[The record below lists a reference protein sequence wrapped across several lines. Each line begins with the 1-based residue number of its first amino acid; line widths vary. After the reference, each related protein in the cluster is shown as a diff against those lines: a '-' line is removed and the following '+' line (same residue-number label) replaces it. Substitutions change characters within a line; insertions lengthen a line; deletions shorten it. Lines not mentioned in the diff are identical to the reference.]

1 MMTLR
6 ILNPL
11 PRIRSIIFQ
20 KYEDTTM
27 SKTLGVGIIGC
38 GNISWA
44 YLKLADLFKDIE
56 VRAVADINMDAAKVR
71 AAEFGVRAHT
81 VKELL
86 KADDIDIVV
95 NLTVPATHYKVS
107 KQILDA
113 GKHVYSEKPLTLS
126 YKDALAL
133 QKYAAKKKLRV
144 CSAPDTFLGSSH
156 QQARAAIDKGDIGK
170 IVSGTC
176 HFMGPGMEMWH
187 PNPDFFY
194 NPGGGPVLD
203 MGPYYIT
210 NLINLIGPV
219 KRVSALLGTGRKER
233 VINSQPNNPRNGEK
247 LKVKTP
253 TTYHALLEFSNGA
266 CVTVSLS
273 WDVWAHKHQ
282 NMELYGQTGA
292 MFVPDPNFFGGDIM
306 VAGSDQSPKALTAW
320 NHPFGKNNWGP
331 NNSQTDVIWA
341 NYRCAGLADMAHAIN
356 TRKLARCDISLVAH
370 VVEVMTAMMESG
382 TKKKVVT
389 LKSTCK
395 RPAPLGPDEARALM
409 K

>member
-1 MMTLR
+1 MA
-6 ILNPL
+6 
-11 PRIRSIIFQ
+11 
-20 KYEDTTM
+20 
-27 SKTLGVGIIGC
+27 KTLGVGIIGC

-44 YLKLADLFKDIE
+44 YLTLAKKFNNIE
-56 VRAVADINMDAAKVR
+56 VRAVADAVMAAAEARGK
-71 AAEFGVRAHT
+71 EFGVPAVT

-86 KADDIDIVV
+86 KRKDIDIVV
-95 NLTVPATHYKVS
+95 NLTVPAVHYKVS

-126 YKDALAL
+126 YKDALDL

-144 CSAPDTFLGSSH
+144 GSAPDTFLGASH
-156 QQARAAIDKGDIGK
+156 QLARKAIDEGAIGK
-170 IVSGTC
+170 VMSGTC

-187 PNPDFFY
+187 PQPHFFFQ
-194 NPGGGPVLD
+194 PGGGPMLD

-210 NLINLIGPV
+210 NLVNLLGPV
-219 KRVSALLGTGRKER
+219 KRVMGMATTARKER
-233 VINSQPNNPRNGEK
+233 EITTPSSKFKGEK
-247 LKVKTP
+247 IKVKTP
-253 TTYHALLEFSNGA
+253 TSYHAILEFANGA
-266 CVTVSLS
+266 AITVGLS

-292 MFVPDPNFFGGDIM
+292 MFVPDPNFFGGDVM
-306 VAGSDQSPKALTAW
+306 LTTQGGKPEAMKAW
-320 NHPFGKNNWGP
+320 DHPFGKNNWGM

-341 NYRCAGLADMAHAIN
+341 NYRCAGLADMADAIIN
-356 TRKLARCDISLVAH
+356 RKKLARCDISMVAH
-370 VVEVMTAMMESG
+370 VVEVMTAVMEAG
-382 TKKKVVT
+382 VKKKVIT

>member
-1 MMTLR
+1 
-6 ILNPL
+6 
-11 PRIRSIIFQ
+11 
-20 KYEDTTM
+20 M
-27 SKTLGVGIIGC
+27 SKPMGVGIIGC

-44 YLKLADLFKDIE
+44 YLKLANLFKDIE
-56 VRAVADINMDAAKVR
+56 VKAVADINMAAAKAR
-71 AAEFGVRAHT
+71 AEEFGVRAHT
-81 VKELL
+81 VKDLL
-86 KADDIDIVV
+86 KQDDIDIVV

-113 GKHVYSEKPLTLS
+113 GKHVYSEKPMTLS

-156 QQARAAIDKGDIGK
+156 QQARAVIDAGDIGK

-187 PNPDFFY
+187 PNPDFFF

-233 VINSQPNNPRNGEK
+233 TINSQPKNPRNGEK

-253 TTYHALLEFSNGA
+253 TTYHALLEFTTGA

-292 MFVPDPNFFGGDIM
+292 MFVPDPNFFGGDVM
-306 VAGSDQSPKALTAW
+306 VAGSDQTPKAIKAW
-320 NHPFGKNNWGP
+320 DHPFLKNNWGM
-331 NNSQTDVIWA
+331 NNSQTDVLWA
-341 NYRCAGLADMAHAIN
+341 NYRCAGLADMASAI
-356 TRKLARCDISLVAH
+356 RKKKLARTDISLVAH

-382 TKKKVVT
+382 IKKKVVM

>member
-1 MMTLR
+1 
-6 ILNPL
+6 
-11 PRIRSIIFQ
+11 
-20 KYEDTTM
+20 M

-44 YLKLADLFKDIE
+44 YLKLANLFKGIQ
-56 VRAVADINMDAAKVR
+56 VKAVADMNMDAAQARAKEFSVR
-71 AAEFGVRAHT
+71 AQT
-81 VKELL
+81 VKDLL
-86 KADDIDIVV
+86 NSDDIDIVV
-95 NLTVPATHYKVS
+95 NLTVPAVHFKVS

-144 CSAPDTFLGSSH
+144 GSAPDTFLGSSH
-156 QQARAAIDKGDIGK
+156 QLARKTIDDGKIGK
-170 IVSGTC
+170 IVAGTC

-187 PNPDFFY
+187 PNPDFFFL
-194 NPGGGPVLD
+194 PGGGPVLD

-219 KRVSALLGTGRKER
+219 RRVSALLSTGRKER
-233 VINSQPNNPRNGEK
+233 IINSQPDNPRNGEK
-247 LKVKTP
+247 IKVKTP
-253 TTYHALLEFSNGA
+253 TTYQALLEFVSGA

-292 MFVPDPNFFGGDIM
+292 MFVPDPNFFGGDVM
-306 VAGSDQSPKALTAW
+306 VAGSDQKPLALIPW
-320 NHPFGKNNWGP
+320 DHPFHRNNWGM
-331 NNSQTDVIWA
+331 NNSQTDVVWA
-341 NYRCAGLADMAHAIN
+341 NYRCAGLADMADAIMKK
-356 TRKLARCDISLVAH
+356 RLARCDISMVAH
-370 VVEVMTAMMESG
+370 VVEIMTAMMESG
-382 TKKKVVT
+382 TSHKVVT

-395 RPAPLGPDEARALM
+395 RPAPFGPAEARALLA
-409 K
+409 

>member
-1 MMTLR
+1 
-6 ILNPL
+6 
-11 PRIRSIIFQ
+11 
-20 KYEDTTM
+20 M
-27 SKTLGVGIIGC
+27 SKVMGVGIIGC

-44 YLKLADLFKDIE
+44 YLKLANLFKGIE
-56 VRAVADINMDAAKVR
+56 VRAVADVNMDAARARGKEFNVR
-71 AAEFGVRAHT
+71 AQT

-86 KADDIDIVV
+86 QSKDIDIVV
-95 NLTVPATHYKVS
+95 NLTVPAVHYKVS

-133 QKYAAKKKLRV
+133 QKHAAKKKLRV
-144 CSAPDTFLGSSH
+144 GSAPDTFLGSSH
-156 QQARAAIDKGDIGK
+156 QLARKTIDDGKIGK

-187 PNPDFFY
+187 PNPDFFFV
-194 NPGGGPVLD
+194 PGGGPVLD

-210 NLINLIGPV
+210 NLINLVGPV

-247 LKVKTP
+247 IQVKTP
-253 TTYHALLEFSNGA
+253 TTYHALLEFVNGA
-266 CVTVSLS
+266 CITVSLS

-292 MFVPDPNFFGGDIM
+292 MFVPDPNFFGGDVM
-306 VAGSDQSPKALTAW
+306 VAGSDQKPTAVAGW
-320 NHPFGKNNWGP
+320 DHPFAKNNWG
-331 NNSQTDVIWA
+331 NGNSQNPADWLWA
-341 NYRCAGLADMAHAIN
+341 NYRCAGLADMADAIM
-356 TRKLARCDISLVAH
+356 RKKLARCDISMVAH

-382 TKKKVVT
+382 KARKVVT

-395 RPAPLGPDEARALM
+395 RPAPFGPSEARALM

>member
-1 MMTLR
+1 
-6 ILNPL
+6 
-11 PRIRSIIFQ
+11 
-20 KYEDTTM
+20 M

-44 YLKLADLFKDIE
+44 YLKLAGLFKGIE
-56 VRAVADINMDAAKVR
+56 VKAVADLNMAAAKAR
-71 AAEFGVRAHT
+71 AVEFGVKAQT

-86 KADDIDIVV
+86 KNDDIAIVV
-95 NLTVPATHYKVS
+95 NLTVPAVHYKVS

-144 CSAPDTFLGSSH
+144 GSAPDTFLGASH
-156 QQARAAIDKGDIGK
+156 QLARKTIDDGKIGK

-187 PNPDFFY
+187 PNPDFFFQ
-194 NPGGGPVLD
+194 PGGGPVLD

-210 NLINLIGPV
+210 NLVNLIGPV
-219 KRVSALLGTGRKER
+219 KRVSALSATGRKER

-253 TTYHALLEFSNGA
+253 TTYHALLEFAQGA

-292 MFVPDPNFFGGDIM
+292 MFVPDPNFFAGDVM
-306 VAGSDQSPKALTAW
+306 VAGSDQKPQALAAW
-320 NHPFGKNNWGP
+320 DHPFAKLNWGP
-331 NNSQTDVIWA
+331 GNSLTDVIWA
-341 NYRCAGLADMAHAIN
+341 NYRCAGLADMADAIM
-356 TRKLARCDISLVAH
+356 RKRTARCDISMVAH
-370 VVEVMTAMMESG
+370 VVEVMTAVMEAG
-382 TKKKVVT
+382 ETRKVIK

-395 RPAPLGPDEARALM
+395 RPAPFGPEEARALL

>member
-1 MMTLR
+1 MA
-6 ILNPL
+6 
-11 PRIRSIIFQ
+11 
-20 KYEDTTM
+20 
-27 SKTLGVGIIGC
+27 KTLGVGIIGC
-38 GNISWA
+38 GNISEA
-44 YLKLADLFKDIE
+44 YLKLAPLFKGID
-56 VRAVADINMDAAKVR
+56 VKVVADINMA
-71 AAEFGVRAHT
+71 AAEARAKQFNIKAQT
-81 VKELL
+81 VKDML
-86 KADDIDIVV
+86 KNKDIDIVV
-95 NLTVPATHYKVS
+95 NLTVPAVHYKVS

-126 YKDALAL
+126 YKDALTL
-133 QKYAAKKKLRV
+133 QKYATKKKLHV
-144 CSAPDTFLGSSH
+144 GSAPDTFLGGSH
-156 QQARAAIDKGDIGK
+156 QQARKSIDDGMIGK

-187 PNPDFFY
+187 PNPDFFF

-219 KRVSALLGTGRKER
+219 KRVTALVGTGRKER

-247 LKVKTP
+247 LKVKVP
-253 TTYHALLEFSNGA
+253 TTYHALLEFAQGA

-306 VAGSDQSPKALTAW
+306 VAGSDQKPAAIKPW
-320 NHPFGKNNWGP
+320 DHPLSKNNWGP
-331 NNSQTDVIWA
+331 GNSETNLIWA
-341 NYRCAGLADMAHAIN
+341 NYRCAGLADMADAIMKK
-356 TRKLARCDISLVAH
+356 RLARCDISLVAH
-370 VVEVMTAMMESG
+370 VVEVMTAMMEAG
-382 TKKKVVT
+382 IKHKVIK

-395 RPAPLGPDEARALM
+395 RPAPLGPDQARALM

>member
-1 MMTLR
+1 
-6 ILNPL
+6 
-11 PRIRSIIFQ
+11 
-20 KYEDTTM
+20 M
-27 SKTLGVGIIGC
+27 SKTLGIGIIGC

-44 YLKLADLFKDIE
+44 YLKLANLFKDIE
-56 VRAVADINMDAAKVR
+56 VKAVADINMEAAKSR

-81 VKELL
+81 VKDLL
-86 KADDIDIVV
+86 KQDDIDIVV

-156 QQARAAIDKGDIGK
+156 QQARAAIDAGDIGK
-170 IVSGTC
+170 VVSGTC

-187 PNPDFFY
+187 PNPDFFF

-219 KRVSALLGTGRKER
+219 RRVAALLGTGRKER

-253 TTYHALLEFSNGA
+253 TTYHALLEFVNGA

-282 NMELYGQTGA
+282 NMEIYGQTGA
-292 MFVPDPNFFGGDIM
+292 MFVPDPNFFGGDVM
-306 VAGSDQSPKALTAW
+306 VAGSDQTPKALKSW
-320 NHPFGKNNWGP
+320 DHPFAKNNWGMQ
-331 NNSQTDVIWA
+331 NSQTDVIWA
-341 NYRCAGLADMAHAIN
+341 NYRCAGLADMAAAIKKK
-356 TRKLARCDISLVAH
+356 KLARCDISMVAH
-370 VVEVMTAMMESG
+370 VVEVMTAMMDSG
-382 TKKKVVT
+382 TTKKVIT
-389 LKSTCK
+389 MKSTCK
-395 RPAPLGPDEARALM
+395 RPAAFGPEEARALM

>member
-1 MMTLR
+1 MTK
-6 ILNPL
+6 P
-11 PRIRSIIFQ
+11 
-20 KYEDTTM
+20 M
-27 SKTLGVGIIGC
+27 GVGIIGC

-44 YLKLADLFKDIE
+44 YLKLSHLFKDIE
-56 VRAVADINMDAAKVR
+56 VKAVADINMDAAKAR
-71 AAEFGVRAHT
+71 AAEFGVRALT

-133 QKYAAKKKLRV
+133 QKHAAKKKLRV
-144 CSAPDTFLGSSH
+144 CSAPDTFLGASH
-156 QQARAAIDKGDIGK
+156 QQARAEIDAGKIGK
-170 IVSGTC
+170 IVSGTA

-187 PNPDFFY
+187 PNPDFFFK
-194 NPGGGPVLD
+194 PGGGPVLD

-210 NLINLIGPV
+210 NLINLVGPV
-219 KRVSALLGTGRKER
+219 KRVSAMLGTGRKER
-233 VINSQPNNPRNGEK
+233 VINSQPKNPRNGEK
-247 LKVKTP
+247 LKVTTP
-253 TTYHALLEFSNGA
+253 TTYHALLEFANGA
-266 CVTVSLS
+266 VITVGLS
-273 WDVWAHKHQ
+273 WDVWANKHQ

-292 MFVPDPNFFGGDIM
+292 MFVPDPNFFGGD
-306 VAGSDQSPKALTAW
+306 VVLTGTDQKSAPIKAW
-320 NHPFGKNNWGP
+320 DHPFGKNNWGHA
-331 NNSQTDVIWA
+331 NSQTDVVWA
-341 NYRCAGLADMAHAIN
+341 NYRCAGLADMAAAI
-356 TRKLARCDISLVAH
+356 RKKKLPRCDISLVAH
-370 VVEVMTAMMESG
+370 VVEVMTAMLDSG
-382 TKKKVVT
+382 KNKKVIT

>member
-1 MMTLR
+1 
-6 ILNPL
+6 
-11 PRIRSIIFQ
+11 
-20 KYEDTTM
+20 M
-27 SKTLGVGIIGC
+27 SKTLGIGIIGC

-44 YLKLADLFKDIE
+44 YLKLANLFKDIE
-56 VRAVADINMDAAKVR
+56 VKAVADINMEAAKSR

-81 VKELL
+81 VKDLL
-86 KADDIDIVV
+86 KQDDIDIVV

-156 QQARAAIDKGDIGK
+156 QQARAAIDAGVIGK
-170 IVSGTC
+170 VVSGTC

-187 PNPDFFY
+187 PNPDFFF

-219 KRVSALLGTGRKER
+219 RRVAALLGTGRKER

-253 TTYHALLEFSNGA
+253 TTYHALLEFVNGA

-282 NMELYGQTGA
+282 NMEIYGQTGA
-292 MFVPDPNFFGGDIM
+292 MFVPDPNFFGGDVM
-306 VAGSDQSPKALTAW
+306 VAGSDQTPKALKSW
-320 NHPFGKNNWGP
+320 DHPFAKNNWGMQ
-331 NNSQTDVIWA
+331 NSQTDVIWA
-341 NYRCAGLADMAHAIN
+341 NYRCAGLADMAAAIKKK
-356 TRKLARCDISLVAH
+356 KLARCDISMVAH
-370 VVEVMTAMMESG
+370 VVEVMTAMMDSG
-382 TKKKVVT
+382 TTKKVIT
-389 LKSTCK
+389 MKSTCK
-395 RPAPLGPDEARALM
+395 RPAAFGPEEARALM

>member
-1 MMTLR
+1 M
-6 ILNPL
+6 NN
-11 PRIRSIIFQ
+11 
-20 KYEDTTM
+20 
-27 SKTLGVGIIGC
+27 KTLGVGIIGC

-44 YLKLADLFKDIE
+44 YLTLAKKFNHIE
-56 VRAVADINMDAAKVR
+56 VVAVADMNMAAAEAR
-71 AAEFGVRAHT
+71 AKEFGVKAQT
-81 VKELL
+81 VKDLL
-86 KADDIDIVV
+86 KNKDIQIVV
-95 NLTVPATHYKVS
+95 NLTVPAVHYKVS

-144 CSAPDTFLGSSH
+144 GSAPDTFLGASH
-156 QQARAAIDKGDIGK
+156 QQARKAIDDGVIGK
-170 IVSGTC
+170 VVSGTC

-187 PNPDFFY
+187 PNPDFFF

-210 NLINLIGPV
+210 NLVNLIGPV
-219 KRVSALLGTGRKER
+219 KRVSALAGTGRKTR
-233 VINSQPNNPRNGEK
+233 TITNGPRNGEV
-247 LKVKTP
+247 LKVKVP
-253 TTYHALLEFSNGA
+253 TTYHALLEFANGA
-266 CVTVSLS
+266 CITLGLS

-292 MFVPDPNFFGGDIM
+292 MFVPDPNFFGGDVM
-306 VAGSDQSPKALTAW
+306 LATQGKLPEAMKPWD
-320 NHPFGKNNWGP
+320 HPFGVKNWGQQ
-331 NNSQTDVIWA
+331 NSQTDVVWA
-341 NYRCAGLADMAHAIN
+341 NYRCAGLADMADAIMKK
-356 TRKLARCDISLVAH
+356 RHARCDVSLVAH
-370 VVEVMTAMMESG
+370 VVEVMTAVMEAG
-382 TKKKVVT
+382 KKRKVLT